1 MRSNYDKLKLK
12 LKINEIYKIFKF
24 RTPMAIYSLFEF
36 SKRPGKETLLLTP
49 RISDN
54 LTLRTA
60 KIWNIVR
67 QKFSIDNFSIASSY
81 VKNSLKSAIFTVQKL
96 GQPEE
101 WKKEINNLIQSYNS
115 APNFRPITV

>member
-1 MRSNYDKLKLK
+1 
-12 LKINEIYKIFKF
+12 
-24 RTPMAIYSLFEF
+24 MAIFSLFEF

-54 LTLRTA
+54 FTLRTA

-67 QKFSIDNFSIASSY
+67 QKFSIDNFSVSSSY
-81 VKNSLKSAIFTVQKL
+81 VKTSLKSAIFSVQKL